1 MYISPRLIMGN
12 FIHDTY
18 LENPNSSNRS
28 RLSVAM
34 LASIALHVSFAWL
47 LTFNHFEPAIPQ
59 KEAPQIMDVVLLDE
73 SQSSSTEK
81 NNQAQTIANKNS
93 KGRSANAQDNR
104 TRSARSPLLGNKKK
118 QPNKPQPTQPSLP
131 KSPLQP
137 KQQQKKP
144 SRLLTLDDHNSPS
157 LLPPDETPS
166 EEHKKKAS
174 SVPYIPLAN
183 LMPSAHAFAQ
193 LSRDFDREKR
203 LKQMLSQ
210 EADIGI
216 NTREAKYAPYAQGLV
231 RSLEE
236 QWRPEH
242 EGVKQLQQTDR
253 QVMMRVSIGHNG
265 ALENIEILKPS
276 PSSQLNDSA
285 VAAVYASAP
294 FKPLPSS
301 WGLERAH
308 FYFVFEVVEDKFVF
322 RTL

>member
-1 MYISPRLIMGN
+1 
-12 FIHDTY
+12 
-18 LENPNSSNRS
+18 
-28 RLSVAM
+28 M
-34 LASIALHVSFAWL
+34 LASIALHVAFAWL
-47 LTFNHFEPAIPQ
+47 LTFNHFEPAIPK

-73 SQSSSTEK
+73 SQLSSTD
-81 NNQAQTIANKNS
+81 NNSQAQTIANKNS
-93 KGRSANAQDNR
+93 SGRSENAQDNM
-104 TRSARSPLLGNKKK
+104 TRSARSPRLGNKKK
-118 QPNKPQPTQPSLP
+118 QSKQPQPALPSLP
-131 KSPLQP
+131 KTPMQP
-137 KQQQKKP
+137 KPQQQKP
-144 SRLLTLDDHNSPS
+144 DRFLTRDNHLSPS
-157 LLPPDETPS
+157 LLPPEKKPS
-166 EEHKKKAS
+166 DEHKKKAS

-183 LMPSAHAFAQ
+183 LMPSEQAFAQ
-193 LSRDFDREKR
+193 LSRDFAREKR

-242 EGVKQLQQTDR
+242 DSLQQLQQADR
-253 QVMMRVSIGHNG
+253 QVMMRVSIGNNG

-285 VAAVYASAP
+285 VAAVYASSP